1 MAQSSVLSQLH
12 QELAILIADSTHVN
26 HQLTINP
33 PKGADS
39 LTRQTVPWC
48 LARGS
53 LLQLFDATSSGSLP
67 GQLDSAYSQNIQG
80 CLGPSCTTGGQE
92 QQLGS
97 IYSHSC
103 SLTAQCCYSLFHLI
117 NLPSGPSTHKVDPL
131 QLPIESKGKD
141 PLLSI
146 YLCNLH
152 LSDFMP
158 EKVGQHSSILPL
170 ASLSS
175 CTQCLKYHCPS
186 SVLYETGF
194 SFLFILRRILPQ

>member
-12 QELAILIADSTHVN
+12 QELAILIADSSYVN
-26 HQLTINP
+26 RQLTINP

-67 GQLDSAYSQNIQG
+67 GQLDSAYSQNMQG
-80 CLGPSCTTGGQE
+80 CLGPSCTTGGQK

-103 SLTAQCCYSLFHLI
+103 SLTAQSCYSLFHLKTYHLAHPPTRQTLS
-117 NLPSGPSTHKVDPL
+117 NSQQKVK
-131 QLPIESKGKD
+131 EKT
-141 PLLSI
+141 
-146 YLCNLH
+146 LC
-152 LSDFMP
+152 SQFTSAIFTS
-158 EKVGQHSSILPL
+158 QIS
-170 ASLSS
+170 
-175 CTQCLKYHCPS
+175 CLKRYQASYH
-186 SVLYETGF
+186 L
-194 SFLFILRRILPQ
+194 LPFPPALKV